1 MPGPAPKD
9 PKLRQRR
16 NKTTTASTL
25 LVEVPRP
32 PAKNGGKKSDQ
43 NEGTSASI
51 PELPARAVGEVPWHP
66 ETIVFWREVW
76 ASPMAAEFIA
86 ADVPGLVIVARLV
99 DRFNYGDVGLA
110 AEIRL
115 QRQCFGLTPLDRRR
129 LQWEIERV
137 EAAERRKPATTQP
150 IAQRKGARD
159 PRSALRAVK

>member
-16 NKTTTASTL
+16 NKTTTAATL
-25 LVEVPRP
+25 LMAVPDP
-32 PAKNGGKKSDQ
+32 PKKKSAEKDTGKK
-43 NEGTSASI
+43 GV
-51 PELPARAVGEVPWHP
+51 PLLPARATGEVPWHP

-76 ASPMAAEFIA
+76 ASPMAAEFID

-137 EAAERRKPATTQP
+137 EAAGRRRPTTTSQQSTGS
-150 IAQRKGARD
+150 AARD
-159 PRSALRAVK
+159 PRRALRAVK

>member
-1 MPGPAPKD
+1 M
-9 PKLRQRR
+9 RQRR
-16 NKTTTASTL
+16 NKTTTAATL
-25 LVEVPRP
+25 LSVVPQVE
-32 PAKNGGKKSDQ
+32 AKSTRKKSGEDVPAT
-43 NEGTSASI
+43 GSMPA
-51 PELPARAVGEVPWHP
+51 LPVRGGGETPWHP
-66 ETIVFWREVW
+66 ETVAFWKEVW

-137 EAAERRKPATTQP
+137 EAAERKKPTTTQP
-150 IAQRKGARD
+150 LAQRKGARD